1 MRLSVIN
8 QKHLSILEE
17 IKKSGGKVDSGEPN
31 DSVLLIDGLNTFIRV
46 FSAIPTT
53 NEDGIHIGGIVGFLR
68 SIGYAIN
75 MVRPTRTIIVFDGK
89 GGSNRRRKIF
99 PEYKAGRKM
108 SVRLNRTTG
117 VSLTREDEH
126 KMMIAQLNRV
136 VEYLECLPLTIVNM
150 ENIEADDVIG
160 YCSKHLF
167 KNNKTTILSTDKDF
181 IQLVDET
188 TRVYSPTKKK
198 MYDEEKV
205 FEEYG
210 IHPKNFLLFRMF
222 DGDKSDGIPGVN
234 GIGMKTLI
242 KLFPFME
249 TEEKY
254 TLDDIYR
261 SAETQK
267 NPLCE
272 KVLQSKDLLDMNKTL
287 MDLEDGIISGQTKLK
302 VKEIVERPIQ
312 RLIKHR
318 FQTMFLEDKMYTALP
333 NLNSWLATTFN
344 RMNHI
349 AEKTHDG

>member
-1 MRLSVIN
+1 MIN
-8 QKHLSILEE
+8 KRHLSILDE
-17 IKKSGGKVDSGEPN
+17 IKKSGGEVDNEKPN
-31 DSVLLIDGLNTFIRV
+31 DSVLLIDGMNLFIRV

-53 NEDGIHIGGIVGFLR
+53 NEDGVHVGGIVGFLR
-68 SIGYAIN
+68 SLAFNIN
-75 MVRPTRTIIVFDGK
+75 MIRPTRTIIVFDGK

-99 PEYKAGRKM
+99 PQYKMGRKM
-108 SVRLNRTTG
+108 SYRLNRAHNF
-117 VSLTREDEH
+117 LTREEEQQ
-126 KMMIAQLNRV
+126 MMIRQLNRV
-136 VEYLECLPLTIVNM
+136 VEYLECLPVSIMNM

-160 YCSKHLF
+160 YLSKHIY
-167 KNNKTTILSTDKDF
+167 KNNKTTIVSTDKDF
-181 IQLVDET
+181 LQLVDET
-188 TRVYSPTKKK
+188 TSIYSPTKKK
-198 MYDEEKV
+198 MYNEDEV

-234 GIGMKTLI
+234 GIGMKTLV
-242 KLFPFME
+242 KLFPFMK
-249 TEEKY
+249 TKEKY

-272 KVLQSKDLLDMNKTL
+272 KVLQSKDLLDLNKQL

-349 AEKTHDG
+349 AEESHK

>member
-1 MRLSVIN
+1 MRYSVIN
-8 QKHLSILEE
+8 KRHLSILDE
-17 IKKSGGKVDSGEPN
+17 IKKSGGEVDNEKPN
-31 DSVLLIDGLNTFIRV
+31 DSVLLIDGMNLFIRV

-53 NEDGIHIGGIVGFLR
+53 NEDGVHVGGIVGFLR
-68 SIGYAIN
+68 SLAYSIN
-75 MVRPTRTIIVFDGK
+75 MIRPTRTIIVFDGK

-99 PEYKAGRKM
+99 PQYKMGRKM
-108 SVRLNRTTG
+108 SYRLNRAHNF
-117 VSLTREDEH
+117 LTREEEQQ
-126 KMMIAQLNRV
+126 MMIRQLNRV
-136 VEYLECLPLTIVNM
+136 VEYLECLPVSIMNM

-160 YCSKHLF
+160 YLSKHIY
-167 KNNKTTILSTDKDF
+167 KNNKTTIVSTDKDF
-181 IQLVDET
+181 LQLVDET
-188 TRVYSPTKKK
+188 TSIYSPTKKK
-198 MYDEEKV
+198 MYNEDEV

-234 GIGMKTLI
+234 GIGMKTLV
-242 KLFPFME
+242 KLFPFMK
-249 TEEKY
+249 TKEKY

-272 KVLQSKDLLDMNKTL
+272 KVLQSKDLLDLNKQL

-349 AEKTHDG
+349 AEESHK